1 MQLDLTQGKINKR
14 LLMFA
19 FPLMLGNLLQQFYN
33 IADTLIV
40 GRFLG
45 ANALAAV
52 GSSYTLMVFL
62 TSIILGLCMGSSA
75 YFSILYGRKAIDE
88 LKNSFF
94 LSFLLIGAVSLILNL
109 LVYLFVDEI
118 MMLLHIPSEIYSM
131 MQSYLLWI
139 FAGMSATFLYN
150 YFANLLR
157 AVGNSMAPLLFLAI
171 SAILNILLQSYLLWI
186 FAGMSATFL
195 YNYFANLLRAVGNS
209 MAPLL
214 FLAISAILNILL
226 DLLFVL
232 VFAWGVEGAAIATVL
247 SQYVSGIGIMLYFLI
262 YRKELHIQKQHRR
275 WNKQIMYKLGSF
287 SFYTCLQQSVM
298 NLGILAVQSLVNSFG
313 TVIMAAFAA
322 GVKIDSFAYMP
333 VQDYGNAF
341 STFIA
346 QNYGAGKKERIQ
358 KGIRSSLAAVF
369 CFTTIISILVYTFA
383 KELICIFVAAAE
395 TKIVAAGVHYLR
407 IEASFYFGI
416 GLLFLLYGYYRAI
429 ELPQMCIFVAAAET
443 KIVAA
448 GVHYLRIEASFY
460 FGIGLLFLLYGYYRA
475 IELPQ
480 MSVILTILSLGTR
493 VLLAYVLSATAL
505 NVSGIWLAVPIG
517 WVLADI
523 YGILYYWRRCKK
535 QYKST

>member
-1 MQLDLTQGKINKR
+1 MQLDLTQGKIGKR

-45 ANALAAV
+45 ADALAAV

-62 TSIILGLCMGSSA
+62 TYIILGLCMGSSA

-94 LSFLLIGAVSLILNL
+94 LSFLLIGTASLVLNV

-118 MMLLHIPSEIYSM
+118 MLLLHIPSEIYSM
-131 MQSYLLWI
+131 M
-139 FAGMSATFLYN
+139 
-150 YFANLLR
+150 
-157 AVGNSMAPLLFLAI
+157 
-171 SAILNILLQSYLLWI
+171 QSYLLWI

-298 NLGILAVQSLVNSFG
+298 NLGILAVQGLVNSFG

-369 CFTTIISILVYTFA
+369 CFTTIISILVCTFA
-383 KELICIFVAAAE
+383 KELICIFVAAE
-395 TKIVAAGVHYLR
+395 
-407 IEASFYFGI
+407 
-416 GLLFLLYGYYRAI
+416 
-429 ELPQMCIFVAAAET
+429 ET

-480 MSVILTILSLGTR
+480 MSVILTVLSLGTR

-523 YGILYYWRRCKK
+523 YGVLYYWRRCKQ
-535 QYKST
+535 QYKSI

>member
-1 MQLDLTQGKINKR
+1 MQLDLTQGKIGKR

-45 ANALAAV
+45 ADALAAV

-62 TSIILGLCMGSSA
+62 TYIILGLCMGSSA

-94 LSFLLIGAVSLILNL
+94 LSFLLIGTASLVLNV

-118 MMLLHIPSEIYSM
+118 MLLLHIPSEIYSM

-157 AVGNSMAPLLFLAI
+157 AVGNSMAPLLFLAV
-171 SAILNILLQSYLLWI
+171 SSILNI
-186 FAGMSATFL
+186 F
-195 YNYFANLLRAVGNS
+195 
-209 MAPLL
+209 
-214 FLAISAILNILL
+214 L

-262 YRKELHIQKQHRR
+262 YRKELHIQKQHRC

-369 CFTTIISILVYTFA
+369 CFTTIISILVCTFA
-383 KELICIFVAAAE
+383 KELI
-395 TKIVAAGVHYLR
+395 
-407 IEASFYFGI
+407 
-416 GLLFLLYGYYRAI
+416 
-429 ELPQMCIFVAAAET
+429 CIFVAAAET

-523 YGILYYWRRCKK
+523 YGVLYYWRRCKK

>member
-1 MQLDLTQGKINKR
+1 VQLDLTQGKIGKR

-45 ANALAAV
+45 ADALAAV

-62 TSIILGLCMGSSA
+62 TYIILGLCMGSSA

-94 LSFLLIGAVSLILNL
+94 LSFLLIGTASLVLNV

-118 MMLLHIPSEIYSM
+118 MLLLHIPSEIYSM

-157 AVGNSMAPLLFLAI
+157 AVGNSMAPLLFLAV
-171 SAILNILLQSYLLWI
+171 SSILNI
-186 FAGMSATFL
+186 F
-195 YNYFANLLRAVGNS
+195 
-209 MAPLL
+209 
-214 FLAISAILNILL
+214 L

-262 YRKELHIQKQHRR
+262 YRKELHIQKQHRC

-369 CFTTIISILVYTFA
+369 CFTTIISILVCTFA
-383 KELICIFVAAAE
+383 KELI
-395 TKIVAAGVHYLR
+395 
-407 IEASFYFGI
+407 
-416 GLLFLLYGYYRAI
+416 
-429 ELPQMCIFVAAAET
+429 CIFVAAAET

-523 YGILYYWRRCKK
+523 YGVLYYWRRCKK